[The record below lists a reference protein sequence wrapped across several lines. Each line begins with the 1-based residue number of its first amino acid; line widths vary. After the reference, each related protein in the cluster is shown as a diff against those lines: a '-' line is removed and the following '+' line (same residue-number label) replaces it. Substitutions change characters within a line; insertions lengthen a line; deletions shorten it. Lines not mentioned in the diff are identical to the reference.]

1 MIMDSESNLLTAK
14 EPPREIIV
22 DDKVKLVLK
31 HWHAGAGASCREIED
46 FPEPDDDIYDAILND
61 RYFRDDNLRQTIC
74 IKKLLKD
81 FILIV
86 EEYEDLNIEY
96 YYKLSSASS

>member
-22 DDKVKLVLK
+22 DDKVKLVLNRWYAPSK
-31 HWHAGAGASCREIED
+31 RSCREFKD
-46 FPEPDDDIYDAILND
+46 FPEPNNDICNAIKQNEYFKDDK
-61 RYFRDDNLRQTIC
+61 LRQAIC
-74 IKKLLKD
+74 IKQLGNLV
-81 FILIV
+81 LII
-86 EEYEDLNIEY
+86 EEYEDMNISY